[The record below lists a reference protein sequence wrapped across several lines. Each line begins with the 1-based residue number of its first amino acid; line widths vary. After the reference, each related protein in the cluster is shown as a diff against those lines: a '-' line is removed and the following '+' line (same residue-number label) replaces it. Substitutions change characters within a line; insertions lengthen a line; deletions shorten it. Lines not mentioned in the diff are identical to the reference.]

1 MSKKIL
7 VAVDVNAEHLT
18 LFKQVSQDKC
28 EFVVKSLSDVNIDDV
43 VSVDGIIGNVDPEIV
58 KHAENLEFLQLNS
71 AGCDQYLKPGILK
84 DKTALCTAVG
94 SYGLTVSEHMLALTF
109 DLVRHFALYRDK
121 QLAHDWSD
129 CGKITSVWGSTIAV
143 LGLGDIGGSYAQKVK
158 ALGAK
163 CVIGIRRNIQN
174 KPDYID
180 ELYTFEDLDKILPR
194 ADIVAMVLPDSP
206 VTRNLMNKERF
217 NLMKKGAYLINAGRG
232 SAVNQEDL
240 LEAIKSG
247 QIAGAA
253 LDVTT
258 PEPLPKDSPLWDEKR
273 IFITPHVAGNFFLQE
288 TFERMI
294 KIAAGNLQAYLE
306 GGELRNLVRR

>member
-7 VAVDVNAEHLT
+7 VAVDVNVEHLT

-294 KIAAGNLQAYLE
+294 KIAASNLQAYLE
-306 GGELRNLVRR
+306 GGELRNLVRH

>member
-7 VAVDVNAEHLT
+7 VAVDVNAEHLA
-18 LFKQVSQDKC
+18 LFKQISQDKC

-273 IFITPHVAGNFFLQE
+273 IFITPHVAGNFFLQD

-306 GGELRNLVRR
+306 GGELRNLVRH

>member
-7 VAVDVNAEHLT
+7 VAVDVNAEHLE
-18 LFKQVSQDKC
+18 LFKQASLGKC
-28 EFVVKSLSDVNIDDV
+28 DFIVKSLNDVRVEDV
-43 VSVDGIIGNVDPEIV
+43 ADIDGIIGNVAPEIV

-109 DLVRHFALYRDK
+109 DLVRHFSLYRDK

-129 CGKITSVWGSTIAV
+129 CGRISSIWGSTIAV

-174 KPDYID
+174 KPDYVD
-180 ELYTFEDLDKILPR
+180 EI
-194 ADIVAMVLPDSP
+194 
-206 VTRNLMNKERF
+206 
-217 NLMKKGAYLINAGRG
+217 
-232 SAVNQEDL
+232 
-240 LEAIKSG
+240 
-247 QIAGAA
+247 
-253 LDVTT
+253 
-258 PEPLPKDSPLWDEKR
+258 
-273 IFITPHVAGNFFLQE
+273 
-288 TFERMI
+288 
-294 KIAAGNLQAYLE
+294 
-306 GGELRNLVRR
+306 

>member
-7 VAVDVNAEHLT
+7 VAVEVNAEHLE
-18 LFKQVSQDKC
+18 LFKQASQGKC
-28 EFVVKSLSDVNIDDV
+28 ELIVKNMNEISADDV
-43 VSVDGIIGNVDPEIV
+43 ASVDGIIGNVSPEIV
-58 KHAENLEFLQLNS
+58 RQADNLEFLQLNS

-94 SYGLTVSEHMLALTF
+94 SYGLAVSEHMLAMTF

-129 CGKITSVWGSTIAV
+129 CGMISSVWGSTIAV

-174 KPDYID
+174 KPDYVD
-180 ELYTFEDLDKILPR
+180 EIYAFEDLDKVLPR

-217 NLMKKGAYLINAGRG
+217 ALMKKGAYLINAGRG
-232 SAVNQEDL
+232 SAVNQDDL

-247 QIAGAA
+247 QLAGAA
-253 LDVTT
+253 LDVTA

-294 KIAAGNLQAYLE
+294 RIAAGNLKAYLE
-306 GGELRNLVRR
+306 GGKLRNLVKR

>member
-217 NLMKKGAYLINAGRG
+217 NLMKKGSYLINAGRG

-306 GGELRNLVRR
+306 GGELRNLVRH

>member
-7 VAVDVNAEHLT
+7 VAVDVNAEHLA
-18 LFKQVSQDKC
+18 LFKQISQDKC

-306 GGELRNLVRR
+306 GGELRNLVRH

>member
-217 NLMKKGAYLINAGRG
+217 NLMKKGSYLINAGRG

>member
-7 VAVDVNAEHLT
+7 VAVDVNAEHLS
-18 LFKQVSQDKC
+18 LFKQISQDKC

-158 ALGAK
+158 ALGVK

-180 ELYTFEDLDKILPR
+180 ELYSFEDLDKILPR

-294 KIAAGNLQAYLE
+294 KIAASNLQAYLE
-306 GGELRNLVRR
+306 GGELRNLVRH

>member
-28 EFVVKSLSDVNIDDV
+28 EFIVKSLSDVNIDDV

-306 GGELRNLVRR
+306 GGELRNLVRH

>member
-109 DLVRHFALYRDK
+109 DLVRHFALYRV
-121 QLAHDWSD
+121 S
-129 CGKITSVWGSTIAV
+129 
-143 LGLGDIGGSYAQKVK
+143 
-158 ALGAK
+158 
-163 CVIGIRRNIQN
+163 N
-174 KPDYID
+174 
-180 ELYTFEDLDKILPR
+180 
-194 ADIVAMVLPDSP
+194 
-206 VTRNLMNKERF
+206 
-217 NLMKKGAYLINAGRG
+217 
-232 SAVNQEDL
+232 
-240 LEAIKSG
+240 
-247 QIAGAA
+247 
-253 LDVTT
+253 
-258 PEPLPKDSPLWDEKR
+258 
-273 IFITPHVAGNFFLQE
+273 
-288 TFERMI
+288 
-294 KIAAGNLQAYLE
+294 
-306 GGELRNLVRR
+306 

>member
-7 VAVDVNAEHLT
+7 VAVDVNAEHLA
-18 LFKQVSQDKC
+18 LFKQISQDKC

-294 KIAAGNLQAYLE
+294 KIAASNLQAYLE
-306 GGELRNLVRR
+306 GGELRNLVRH